1 MRIIID
7 KEACSGCG
15 VCESLCP
22 DVFQVQEDEKAHI
35 VNPEGCDGCDCQEVV
50 DSCPTEAIS
59 IQEE

>member
-1 MRIIID
+1 MRVIID
-7 KEACSGCG
+7 KEACTGCG

-22 DVFQVQEDEKAHI
+22 DVFQIQEDEKAHI
-35 VNPEGCDGCDCQEVV
+35 VDPEGCDGCDCQEAI